1 MMLFILLLLL
11 MLLLQVRD
19 GFTTCFMTNN
29 TEHLES
35 SILECFSE
43 PGQYLL
49 LLLLL
54 LLLPR

>member
-1 MMLFILLLLL
+1 